1 VIPLPPDPLAA
12 ASAADI
18 ASFYRAVTTASF
30 TLLGLW
36 WVVVQ
41 LRYTRGQ
48 GDADKRRHAYGVA
61 LFFLL
66 PGLGSLTASLNGD
79 LGALWRVAFALCA
92 ALGIAETVAYL
103 RTAGTRTAGA
113 VALRACGIV
122 LYALMAAVAVRPELS
137 TDLRLGLAP
146 REVEAILLTLVLLV
160 GAHLA
165 WLGLTE
171 PAEAAGA

>member
-1 VIPLPPDPLAA
+1 MIPLLSAPLAA

-18 ASFYRAVTTASF
+18 GSFYRAVTTASF

-41 LRYTRGQ
+41 LRYARGE
-48 GDADKRRHAYGVA
+48 GEGDKRRHAYGVA

-66 PGLGSLTASLNGD
+66 PGLGSLTASLNSE
-79 LGALWRVAFALCA
+79 LSSLWRVAFGLCA
-92 ALGIAETVAYL
+92 ALGIAEAISYL
-103 RTAGTRTAGA
+103 RTAGARTAGA
-113 VALRACGIV
+113 LALRACGAV
-122 LYALMAAVAVRPELS
+122 LYVLMAVVALRPELS
-137 TDLRLGLAP
+137 ADLRLGLSP
-146 REVEAILLTLVLLV
+146 REVEAILLSLVLLV

>member
-1 VIPLPPDPLAA
+1 MSNLLAPLAAA

-41 LRYTRGQ
+41 LRYARGE
-48 GDADKRRHAYGVA
+48 GERDKRRHAYGVA

-66 PGLGSLTASLNGD
+66 PGLGSLASSLNGD
-79 LGALWRVAFALCA
+79 LSAVWRVAFGLCA
-92 ALGIAETVAYL
+92 VLGIAEAVAYL
-103 RTAGTRTAGA
+103 RTAGTRSAGA
-113 VALRACGIV
+113 LALRGCGFV
-122 LYALMAAVAVRPELS
+122 LYALMGAVAVRPELS
-137 TDLRLGLAP
+137 TDLNLGLAP
-146 REVEAILLTLVLLV
+146 REVEAILLTLILLV